1 MTQRL
6 KILGL
11 RIKNYR
17 QFKDFYLD
25 LTEPDSDQALEQV
38 CLIGA
43 NGTGKSSILNLISSF
58 LQNSQP
64 TWLEKQSPKLNQ
76 IVSSLSAISIH
87 IQLHHQRFWILKHHF
102 HNPVILS
109 DVLTNQE
116 DWLSF
121 WNASNDLKIASAKNK
136 IFSFRVSDQEQLL
149 AQIKL
154 KANASDLAI
163 YATPDGRSH
172 LPAGL
177 PETSLDKALIFFNDF
192 KAFYISSYDQVED
205 FWNVLI
211 YQIKKRERDEL
222 LFFSNKD
229 VQNLTVLDAKQK
241 FNATHPEILTEL
253 AKQWDLILGTAG
265 LAFDIDN
272 AVIPVQTTENL
283 QAYIKSVR
291 SGHQISYNALS
302 TGIRNFIFRL
312 GHIYSLYFN
321 REIYRGFLLLD
332 EPEASLFP
340 DLLYDIIERYQSI
353 IQNTQFFVA
362 TQSPIIAAQF
372 KPEERIILEF
382 DDEHYVT
389 CRRGISPE
397 GDDPNDLLVND
408 FVVRSLY
415 GKEGLKQWKRY
426 LELRRTIP
434 SIQDPQEKRERLAEY
449 ARIGN
454 TYNFAEHEISEET

>member
-1 MTQRL
+1 MTQRM

-25 LTEPDSDQALEQV
+25 FTEPNTDQALAQV

-43 NGTGKSSILNLISSF
+43 NGTGKSSLLNLISSF
-58 LQNSQP
+58 LQNSQSV
-64 TWLEKQSPKLNQ
+64 WLEKKGPKLKQ
-76 IVSSLSAISIH
+76 FVSQLSAIAIR
-87 IQLHHQRFWILKHHF
+87 IQLNSQKFWILKHHF
-102 HNPVILS
+102 NDPVILP
-109 DVLTNQE
+109 DTLTDQE
-116 DWLSF
+116 QWLSF
-121 WNASNDLKIASAKNK
+121 WNASTDLELTSAKNQ
-136 IFSFRVSDQEQLL
+136 IYRFRISDQEQLFD
-149 AQIKL
+149 QIRL
-154 KANASDLAI
+154 KANSSDLAI

-172 LPAGL
+172 LPTGL
-177 PETSLDKALIFFNDF
+177 PKTSLDKALVFFNDF
-192 KAFYISSYDQVED
+192 KAFHISSYDQVED
-205 FWNVLI
+205 FWNIII

-222 LFFSNKD
+222 LFFSDKE
-229 VQNLTVLDAKQK
+229 VQNLTVLDAKEK
-241 FNATHPEILTEL
+241 FDSNHPEILTEL
-253 AKQWDLILGTAG
+253 AKQWDLILGKAG
-265 LAFDIDN
+265 LAFDIDH

-283 QAYIKSVR
+283 QAYVKSIR

-302 TGIRNFIFRL
+302 TGIRNFIFRI

-321 REIYRGFLLLD
+321 REIQRGFLLLD

-382 DDEHYVT
+382 DDDHYVT

-415 GKEGLKQWKRY
+415 GKEGLKQWNRY

-434 SIQDPQEKRERLAEY
+434 TIENPQEKRERLAEY

-454 TYNFAEHEISEET
+454 TYNFAEHEISGET